1 LQDYYNSNAQKFFSN
16 TYALDMSEHHERF
29 LQHLPPNAK
38 ILDAGCGS
46 GRDAKKF
53 NELGYE
59 VDAFDASEELV
70 KLARKSTNLPIKKMS
85 FSDLQ
90 LTEAYDGIWCCAS
103 LLHVPIIELPEDM
116 RKLATALKRNG
127 VWYVSFKY
135 GTGQREKDGRVFSD
149 LDETGITDIVEQLPE
164 IEIQEIWISHDI
176 RKERNE
182 KWLNAI
188 LTKKG

>member
-1 LQDYYNSNAQKFFSN
+1 MQDYYNTNAQKFFSN

-29 LQHLPPNAK
+29 LKYLPQGAML
-38 ILDAGCGS
+38 LDAGCGS

-53 NELGYE
+53 SDLGYE

-70 KLARKSTNLPIKKMS
+70 KLARKSTNLPVKKML
-85 FSDLQ
+85 FSDMNLI
-90 LTEAYDGIWCCAS
+90 EAYDGIWCCAS
-103 LLHVPIIELPEDM
+103 LLHIPISELLNDM
-116 RKLATALKRNG
+116 KKLSAALKKKG

-149 LDETGITDIVEQLPE
+149 LDEAGISDIVEQLPE
-164 IEIQEIWISHDI
+164 IEIQETWISHDV
-176 RKERNE
+176 RKARDE

-188 LTKKG
+188 LIKKG